1 VTMDARK
8 RLKFLWLFV
17 SNVTSL
23 MILLELISSL
33 AYFCFMPAMVM
44 VACMHACILSSSFGR

>member
-1 VTMDARK
+1 MDARK